1 MKKETAHILFSVN
14 AVFTLILIIGL
25 SVLTVVSPEEALS
38 SLISGGSNG
47 VNFAI
52 KLFSVYAVWLSILE
66 LWNKMGFDG
75 FLSKKIRPL
84 LKKIFPKESEK
95 CYTHLAVN
103 LSANFLGMGSAGT
116 PAGML
121 ATEEMTNKKNR
132 AMLLVI
138 NSTSVQ
144 LIPTTIV
151 ALRSGYGATTDIIL
165 PTLLS
170 TVVTTACGMLL
181 VKFFVK

>member
-1 MKKETAHILFSVN
+1 MKKTRAHILCSVN
-14 AVFTLILIIGL
+14 AVFTLILIVGL
-25 SVLTVVSPEEALS
+25 SVLTFTAPEDTLS
-38 SLISGGSNG
+38 SLISGGANG
-47 VNFAI
+47 LNFAV
-52 KLFSVYAVWLSILE
+52 KLFSVYAVWLSVLE
-66 LWNKMGFDG
+66 LWTQLGFDA

-84 LKKIFPKESEK
+84 LKMIFPKESEK

-121 ATEEMTNKKNR
+121 AIEEITEKKNR
-132 AMLLVI
+132 AMLLVV

-151 ALRSGYGATTDIIL
+151 ALRSSYGATTDIIL